1 MQEQIRFP
9 IGQFEPLQNPTP
21 EQRNKWIQEISE
33 MPKLLRLTVE
43 NLSIKQLHTQ
53 YRSGGWTVQQ
63 VVHHMAD
70 NNMNAY
76 IRFKKAL
83 TEENPIATSYRED
96 LWAEFYDYKNTPIEL
111 SLNLI
116 ELSLN
121 LIEYI
126 DNRFTTLLASLTATE
141 FERTFK
147 SPTHGLM
154 NLAVATQRYAW
165 HGRHHIAQIESLK
178 QRRGW

>member
-1 MQEQIRFP
+1 MQEPIRFP

-33 MPKLLRLTVE
+33 MPTLLRLTVE
-43 NLSIKQLHTQ
+43 NLSIEQLHTQ

-83 TEENPIATSYRED
+83 TEENPIVSSYRED
-96 LWAEFYDYKNTPIEL
+96 LWADLNDYKNTPIEL

-116 ELSLN
+116 EA
-121 LIEYI
+121 I
-126 DNRFTTLLASLTATE
+126 DSRFTSLLASLTITE